1 MVDIVYDR
9 KKLKVTVKGHAQSG
23 EAGHDLV
30 CAAASILVYTLA
42 SNVVQLSAD
51 KKHIR
56 RPKIDIKEGNAT
68 VSCSA
73 VHGMT
78 ALATIMF
85 DAICSGFDIL
95 QQQYPEYINYKII
108 EG

>member
-30 CAAASILVYTLA
+30 CSAVSILVYTLS

-56 RPKIDIKEGNAT
+56 RPVVDIDKGKAT
-68 VSCSA
+68 IACSA

-95 QQQYPEYINYKII
+95 QQQYPEYINYKVI